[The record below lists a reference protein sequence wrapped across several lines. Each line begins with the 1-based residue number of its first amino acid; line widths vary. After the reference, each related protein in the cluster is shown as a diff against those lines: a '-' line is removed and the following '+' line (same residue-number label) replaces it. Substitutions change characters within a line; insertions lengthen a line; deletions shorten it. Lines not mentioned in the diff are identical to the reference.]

1 MKKKILALIPY
12 VATLIII
19 FYLLPL
25 VVKNTGFAM
34 LMMLII
40 MPLSTFACTVIYGV
54 RQGFDFILP
63 ILAIVLFAPTIFIFY
78 NSSAW
83 IYIVIYAVIA
93 FLGNGIGRI
102 FYKNRG

>member
-1 MKKKILALIPY
+1 
-12 VATLIII
+12 
-19 FYLLPL
+19 
-25 VVKNTGFAM
+25 M
-34 LMMLII
+34 LW
-40 MPLSTFACTVIYGV
+40 

-93 FLGNGIGRI
+93 FIGNGIGRI
-102 FYKNRG
+102 FYKK

>member
-63 ILAIVLFAPTIFIFY
+63 ILAIVLLAPTIFIFY

-93 FLGNGIGRI
+93 FIGNGMGRI
-102 FYKNRG
+102 FYKK

>member
-1 MKKKILALIPY
+1 MKKKILTLIPY
-12 VATLIII
+12 ITILAII

-25 VVKNTGFAM
+25 VVKNTALAM

-40 MPLSTFACTVIYGV
+40 MPVLTFVCTVIYGM
-54 RQGFDFILP
+54 RHGFDFILP
-63 ILAIVLFAPTIFIFY
+63 ILAIILFTPTIFIFY

-93 FLGNGIGRI
+93 FIGNGIGKI
-102 FYKNRG
+102 FYKK

>member
-12 VATLIII
+12 ITILAII

-25 VVKNTGFAM
+25 VVKNTALAM

-40 MPLSTFACTVIYGV
+40 MPVLTFVCTVIYGM
-54 RQGFDFILP
+54 RHGLDFILP
-63 ILAIVLFAPTIFIFY
+63 ILAIILFTPTIFIFY

-83 IYIVIYAVIA
+83 IYIVIYAVVA
-93 FLGNGIGRI
+93 FIGNGIGKI
-102 FYKNRG
+102 FYKK

>member
-1 MKKKILALIPY
+1 MKKKIPALIPY

-25 VVKNTGFAM
+25 AVKNTGFAM

-93 FLGNGIGRI
+93 FIGNGMGRI
-102 FYKNRG
+102 FYKK

>member
-1 MKKKILALIPY
+1 M
-12 VATLIII
+12 
-19 FYLLPL
+19 
-25 VVKNTGFAM
+25 VKNTGFAM

-63 ILAIVLFAPTIFIFY
+63 ILAIVLLAPTIFIFY

-93 FLGNGIGRI
+93 FIGNGMGRI
-102 FYKNRG
+102 FYKK

>member
-1 MKKKILALIPY
+1 MKKKILTLIPY
-12 VATLIII
+12 VATLVII

-25 VVKNTGFAM
+25 VVKNTAFAM

-40 MPLSTFACTVIYGV
+40 MPLLTFACTVIYGV

-63 ILAIVLFAPTIFIFY
+63 ILAIVLFVPTIFIFY

-93 FLGNGIGRI
+93 FIGNGIGRI
-102 FYKNRG
+102 FYKK

>member
-63 ILAIVLFAPTIFIFY
+63 ILAIVLLAPTIFIFY

-93 FLGNGIGRI
+93 FIGNGIGRI
-102 FYKNRG
+102 FYKK

>member
-93 FLGNGIGRI
+93 FIGNGIGRI
-102 FYKNRG
+102 FYKK

>member
-93 FLGNGIGRI
+93 FIGIGIGRI
-102 FYKNRG
+102 FYKK